1 MPRRIRVG
9 KTIAGIRFDEMQD
22 ALVAHPIM
30 LAGSC
35 FVLGLATGLWLKGT
49 ADQMVKGVRNIW
61 WQRDYERTVEYDEN
75 LPESLTRREPA
86 PDARQPR
93 FGGTGAIGVP
103 AAAVRTARPDESR

>member
-22 ALVAHPIM
+22 AVVAHPIM

-35 FVLGLATGLWLKGT
+35 FVLGLATGLWLKST
-49 ADQMVKGVRNIW
+49 ADQIVRGVRDIW
-61 WQRDYERTVEYDEN
+61 WRRDYERTVEYDGN

-86 PDARQPR
+86 PDTRQPR
-93 FGGTGAIGVP
+93 FGGTGAIGVSP
-103 AAAVRTARPDESR
+103 AVVRTAPPEENR